1 MFKVIVD
8 NHIPFILMG
17 VFVAT
22 GVVSKLVVSIT
33 LKKLVKAASDMS
45 KSSHSLMR
53 LVRAKFE
60 HACMVSDK
68 VQNVEVFAK
77 KYLYEYRVCGMRL
90 HRLQRVETGSAW
102 MCLLTGAFGAFA
114 GYQVYGMSEAVF
126 RTGATGAVEAV
137 LLFLLHKTT
146 DEKYQ
151 LEAVKTYM
159 VDYLENV
166 CAHRLEKAMK
176 KEEKVNTSV
185 RGEFTGPE
193 RSRLQ
198 EFAGSECSRM
208 QGVANQEITRPQEAT
223 RLREEIPG
231 PLRNPEISQ
240 PVSPDTNT
248 TPNPMPE
255 LAPPLPNEMPG
266 SDEVSAPTSGMKV
279 VQAAKQNVEGKNSQK
294 KQEDKKEKKQVPK
307 EVLIREILEEFLA

>member
-68 VQNVEVFAK
+68 VQNVEVFAQ

-90 HRLQRVETGSAW
+90 HKLQRMETGSAW

-126 RTGATGAVEAV
+126 RTGATGAVEAI
-137 LLFLLHKTT
+137 LLFLLHRTT

-151 LEAVKTYM
+151 LESVKTYM
-159 VDYLENV
+159 VDYLEIV

-176 KEEKVNTSV
+176 KEEKANVVV
-185 RGEFTGPE
+185 REDVTGPE

-198 EFAGSECSRM
+198 GFA
-208 QGVANQEITRPQEAT
+208 NQEAT

-240 PVSPDTNT
+240 PVEPDTNT
-248 TPNPMPE
+248 NPNPMPE